1 MASLNIIRFL
11 SSPFAPCS
19 VAPAT
24 PSNPPSAEDTSVARQ
39 RLSLQLP
46 SYHCNYPTQR
56 PRGLKHSAQARVRT
70 PVPVRLQ
77 GMGGSD
83 SLREPWRTK
92 RESYLSSG
100 HTTHLQVVEGAEVE
114 DSRVGHGRRVDSD
127 HLRSAC
133 VYAKGVCVYDFS
145 NHAHR
150 PRTKGRR
157 TRHLIGR
164 VGGQRAR
171 DVGVGPAVGWD
182 RFLHPEP

>member
-1 MASLNIIRFL
+1 MNRASRERHSSHTRAQISFTGTHPCRCYSLQAARSKSSGAYALASLIIIRFL

-19 VAPAT
+19 VPPAT
-24 PSNPPSAEDTSVARQ
+24 PSTPSSAEDTSVARQ

-100 HTTHLQVVEGAEVE
+100 HTTHLQVVEGA
-114 DSRVGHGRRVDSD
+114 DCSRDR
-127 HLRSAC
+127 
-133 VYAKGVCVYDFS
+133 
-145 NHAHR
+145 AHHML
-150 PRTKGRR
+150 P
-157 TRHLIGR
+157 HS
-164 VGGQRAR
+164 
-171 DVGVGPAVGWD
+171 
-182 RFLHPEP
+182 